1 MRASEASTASLYMKP
16 AAPSF
21 RAGSPAPKNGR
32 LRNMRKMKPVDLRL
46 NAIIDPERAGGH
58 DIVVLARRVVDGGAT
73 LVQLRD
79 KRSDTRAMVATARA
93 IKAALAGS
101 GVPFVVNDRVDV
113 ALAAAA
119 DGVHLGPEDMAVD

>member
-1 MRASEASTASLYMKP
+1 MKP

-21 RAGSPAPKNGR
+21 RAGSPAPKKGR

-58 DIVVLARRVVDGGAT
+58 DLVVLARRVVDGRAT

-79 KRSDTRAMVATARA
+79 KRSDTSVMGPTARA
-93 IKAALAGS
+93 IKAALAVS

-113 ALAAAA
+113 ALAAAP
-119 DGVHLGPEDMAVD
+119 DGLHLGPQAM

>member
-1 MRASEASTASLYMKP
+1 MKP

-21 RAGSPAPKNGR
+21 RAGSPAPKKGR

-58 DIVVLARRVVDGGAT
+58 DLVDLARQVVDGGAT

-79 KRSDTRAMVATARA
+79 KRSDARDMIELARA
-93 IKAALAGS
+93 IKAALAPS
-101 GVPFVVNDRVDV
+101 GAPFVVNDRVDV
-113 ALAAAA
+113 ALAASA
-119 DGVHLGPEDMAVD
+119 DGVHLG